1 MSKWITTL
9 YSNSALLHYKHLKWR
24 WSILLYILIIIIIS
38 APFSVSLFATRVSDF
53 LDDPTVFESDFTTLV
68 KTLDC
73 RIDEKANLACF
84 ENGLPMGLTT
94 LNFTK
99 YTIVYGSDSTDILAK
114 NTIRLG
120 QTLLEMTN
128 SEGLIIISGT
138 YDFLIGTNFVDLKS
152 GLENKL
158 IDSKTLSDNFLR
170 SIILSA
176 FGTLA
181 LTRILVMMANTTMLV
196 LTIAFFFRF
205 ISVKRPTVITYKQSI
220 AIVVQSMFGPALLAA
235 LIGMVLPDQSL
246 LLFLLLFVMRFMWLY
261 QDIIH
266 KKVSIN

>member
-1 MSKWITTL
+1 
-9 YSNSALLHYKHLKWR
+9 
-24 WSILLYILIIIIIS
+24 
-38 APFSVSLFATRVSDF
+38 
-53 LDDPTVFESDFTTLV
+53 
-68 KTLDC
+68 
-73 RIDEKANLACF
+73 
-84 ENGLPMGLTT
+84 
-94 LNFTK
+94 
-99 YTIVYGSDSTDILAK
+99 
-114 NTIRLG
+114 
-120 QTLLEMTN
+120 MTN

-138 YDFLIGTNFVDLKS
+138 YDFLIGTNVVDLKS

-158 IDSKTLSDNFLR
+158 IDSKTLSDHFLR

-266 KKVSIN
+266 KKLSIN